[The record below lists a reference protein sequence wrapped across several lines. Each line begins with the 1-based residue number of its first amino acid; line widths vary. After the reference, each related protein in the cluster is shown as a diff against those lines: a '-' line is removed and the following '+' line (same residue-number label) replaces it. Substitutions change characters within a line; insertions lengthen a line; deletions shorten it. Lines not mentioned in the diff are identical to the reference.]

1 MCHRKIGGSPT
12 PSRVNAAVSPKAET
26 QERKPLSR
34 ASMTAGGLVLT
45 RMTMVQVTTLVMIQV
60 MTLATIQVM
69 TLARCILHNMV
80 MWIYAL

>member
-1 MCHRKIGGSPT
+1 
-12 PSRVNAAVSPKAET
+12 
-26 QERKPLSR
+26 
-34 ASMTAGGLVLT
+34 MTAGGLVLT

-80 MWIYAL
+80 MWIYALQ